1 MYSGLLGDENLLSP
15 EVSQRHLTPVLSVTK
30 GQSLCL
36 LRFCLTKPAAF
47 HKLHPSRPGPH
58 QNLCILLFDFFSYLS
73 SFPATVFLFVGLF
86 WLGFFQ
92 NQVFFCV
99 FPPVLELAL

>member
-15 EVSQRHLTPVLSVTK
+15 EVSQRHLTPVLSVAK

-58 QNLCILLFDFFSYLS
+58 QNLCILLFDFFLPFFLPSY
-73 SFPATVFLFVGLF
+73 
-86 WLGFFQ
+86 GFFICWF
-92 NQVFFCV
+92 VLVRFFSKPSFFCV
-99 FPPVLELAL
+99 FLPVLELAL